1 MIITMKDIAKEANV
15 SLGTVSNVLNG
26 KSNVSLAKIE
36 KVQAAVEKLGYR
48 KNIQASTLKSGTS
61 NKIAIILPNITE
73 LKYACLYENLDLIC
87 TQNDLSLIL
96 YLTHNRED
104 REKQIIQ
111 NIKQDNYLRII
122 LDSCLNNAD
131 YYYDEVKDQD
141 KFIFVY
147 RYLKNAKHFIGF
159 DYLPVI
165 GDLIKHMKAH
175 HLENIAF
182 IKDNNCDWGGT
193 VCDYLAS
200 Y

>member
-111 NIKQDNYLRII
+111 NI
-122 LDSCLNNAD
+122 
-131 YYYDEVKDQD
+131 
-141 KFIFVY
+141 
-147 RYLKNAKHFIGF
+147 
-159 DYLPVI
+159 
-165 GDLIKHMKAH
+165 
-175 HLENIAF
+175 
-182 IKDNNCDWGGT
+182 
-193 VCDYLAS
+193 
-200 Y
+200 